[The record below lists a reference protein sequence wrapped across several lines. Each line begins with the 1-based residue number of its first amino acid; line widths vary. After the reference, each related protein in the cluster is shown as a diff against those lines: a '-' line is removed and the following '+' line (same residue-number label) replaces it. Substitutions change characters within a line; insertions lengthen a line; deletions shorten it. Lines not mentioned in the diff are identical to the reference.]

1 MSTFAV
7 TMWTGALLSL
17 ENKERKKKTKKRGK
31 VLDEIVVAFHREKG
45 EKRLLFYK
53 SKRL

>member
-1 MSTFAV
+1 
-7 TMWTGALLSL
+7 MWTGALLSL
-17 ENKERKKKTKKRGK
+17 ENKERKKRGK
-31 VLDEIVVAFHREKG
+31 VPDEIVVAFRREKG